1 MDQRHDITPT
11 GRGFTL
17 IEGVI
22 ILVFM
27 ATLSAFA
34 LPAYHSFT
42 LRSHRTDVRST
53 LMDMA
58 GLEDRVFDAAGAFSD
73 DPRKLGFSSIKTPFT
88 IGHGYYQIS
97 SIVAT
102 PASPPDKSHPEGIA
116 ATYTITAE
124 AIGVQRKDSACLVFT
139 ITALGQQGSGPELNA
154 DCWRD

>member
-1 MDQRHDITPT
+1 MDQRHDITP

-42 LRSHRTDVRST
+42 LRSHRSEVRST

-58 GLEDRVFDAAGAFSD
+58 GLEDRVFDASSAFSD
-73 DPRKLGFSSIKTPFT
+73 DPRKLGFSAIKTPFT
-88 IGHGYYQIS
+88 IGSGYYKIS

-102 PASPPDKSHPEGIA
+102 PSSPPDKSHPQGIP
-116 ATYTITAE
+116 ATYLITAE
-124 AIGVQRKDSACLVFT
+124 AVGLQRKDSACLVFT
-139 ITALGQQGSGPELNA
+139 ITAQGQQGSGPELNA